1 MRRIDHV
8 GIVVRSIDASL
19 DYYTKILGLDL
30 IADGPRPDGS
40 VRLAYLAAG
49 DTTVQLVE
57 PLALGPVA
65 HALELMG
72 EGLHH
77 ICFAVDD
84 LEAALSGLPGEG
96 DQPVEDGGLGCRV
109 AFLSAVPS
117 GVRIELSEGPRQAN
131 VDGLDGMEPA
141 LFPAT

>member
-1 MRRIDHV
+1 MDL
-8 GIVVRSIDASL
+8 GIALV
-19 DYYTKILGLDL
+19 L

-57 PLALGPVA
+57 PLVGGPVA
-65 HALELMG
+65 DALEATG

-84 LEAALSGLPGEG
+84 LESALRGLPGERN
-96 DQPVEDGGLGCRV
+96 QPVEDGGLGCRV
-109 AFLSAVPS
+109 AFLATVPS
-117 GVRIELSEGPRQAN
+117 GVRIELSEGPAQAEL
-131 VDGLDGMEPA
+131 DGLDRMEPA
-141 LFPAT
+141 LPRTT